1 MQQNKY
7 NRAKEAFYKY
17 ASAYNLKD
25 KRIQLKYEHSLEVAK
40 LCEKIAVI
48 AGINSDD
55 AELAKIC
62 GLLHDIGR
70 FEQIQRW
77 GTFNDAASCSHS
89 ALGLEVLEGSGAG
102 SIKTFV
108 DDLEC
113 ASIVKK
119 ATALHSCFCL
129 PDNLDARTRLFCGIV
144 RDADKVDIMRVF
156 STYDS
161 QTVLG
166 VSVDAVVSG
175 KISDLA
181 MKGFREKRCLTPADR
196 TELLD
201 GLVGVVC
208 FVFELA
214 LQRSSVVLQG
224 SSNLCSLLDHPFGLS
239 VGFSDYD
246 TRTKWEEIRETLYET
261 NG

>member
-1 MQQNKY
+1 MLQSRYIQA
-7 NRAKEAFYKY
+7 AKAFYEY
-17 ASAYNLKD
+17 VSAYDLDD
-25 KRIQLKYEHSLEVAK
+25 KRIQLKYVHSLEVAK
-40 LCEKIAVI
+40 LCGKIAATVEMD
-48 AGINSDD
+48 GNDV
-55 AELAKIC
+55 ELSRIC

-119 ATALHSCFCL
+119 ATALHSCYCL

-156 STYDS
+156 STYDP

-166 VSVDAVVSG
+166 VSVDTVVSAR
-175 KISDLA
+175 ISDLA

-214 LQRSSVVLQG
+214 LRHSSAVLRG
-224 SSNLCSLLDHPFGLS
+224 SGNLCSLLDHPFGLS

-246 TRTKWEEIRETLYET
+246 TRAKWEEIRETLYET